1 MEIVLLVAMDSD
13 TAHYIR
19 NSLNV
24 AQGYLEIFKE
34 NQDCEDI
41 RKVESSLEE
50 ISEIVEEKA
59 PAPGA

>member
-1 MEIVLLVAMDSD
+1 MDSD